1 MAELSGATLIKPASA
16 PRITSLDSLRGIA
29 ALMVVFHHLDNT
41 LDPDGNNVILERV
54 IHQTP
59 LRLLIDGRCAV
70 MLFFVLSGFAL
81 SISIGKRFNYG
92 TYLVRRVCRLMVPCV
107 AGVSFAA
114 LAYLLVAPLRIPELG
129 GWFNDV
135 LWNQPLTWGL
145 VARHMLMT
153 GVQADSSLNNV
164 LWSLVVELRI
174 SLIFPVL
181 YFLVKG
187 RTKIAAVLAL
197 GMQFLFQ
204 YIVIRE
210 GNYVP
215 FFNKNWIEALE
226 NAGYY
231 IPFFIAGIVARE
243 NMDVLRGWI
252 ARIPRWAVFLLLL
265 GALRL
270 EESGVDIEI
279 GLGAFMVI
287 VICVGAPYISNAL
300 SIKPIE
306 WLGRVSYSLYLTHLV
321 LLATLFH
328 LFYGKVNSY
337 LLALVVIFG
346 SLLLAQVFYVLVE
359 EPSIRLGRWLT
370 RAKVAKTVV
379 AEPA

>member
-1 MAELSGATLIKPASA
+1 MAEALGMTTAKAPGSA
-16 PRITSLDSLRGIA
+16 RITSLDSLRGIA

-41 LDPDGNNVILERV
+41 LDPDGNNAILERV

-81 SISIGKRFNYG
+81 SISIGKKFNYG

-114 LAYLLVAPLRIPELG
+114 LSYLLVAPMRIPELG
-129 GWFNDV
+129 GWFNEV
-135 LWNQPLTWGL
+135 LWNRPLTWAL
-145 VARHMLMT
+145 VIRHMLMT

-174 SLIFPVL
+174 SLIFPIL

-187 RTKIAAVLAL
+187 RTKLAAVTALA
-197 GMQFLFQ
+197 MQFLFR
-204 YIVIRE
+204 YIVIQS

-215 FFNKNWIEALE
+215 FFNKDWIEALE
-226 NAGYY
+226 NVGYY

-243 NMDVLRGWI
+243 NMDALRGWI
-252 ARIPRWAVFLLLL
+252 ARIPKWVVFLLLL

-270 EESGVDIEI
+270 EESGVDIQI
-279 GLGAFMVI
+279 GLGAFLVI

-300 SIKPIE
+300 SVGPIE

-328 LFYGKVNSY
+328 LFYGKVNQY
-337 LLALVVIFG
+337 ILALVVIFG
-346 SLLLAQVFYVLVE
+346 SLLLAQIFYMFVE

-370 RAKVAKTVV
+370 RKKVAAPMV
-379 AEPA
+379 AESV